1 MADAN
6 ELKTF
11 LKLCHLS
18 VDNRFELEALGRPA
32 RTLEGGST
40 KKEIHHIKD
49 KTPRGRGIR
58 GSSKGKIL
66 FLFAVLPLFSV
77 HKMELI
83 ANINKGKKA
92 ILPSSVR

>member
-18 VDNRFELEALGRPA
+18 VENRYELEALGRPA

-40 KKEIHHIKD
+40 KKEILHNQA
-49 KTPRGRGIR
+49 T
-58 GSSKGKIL
+58 
-66 FLFAVLPLFSV
+66 
-77 HKMELI
+77 
-83 ANINKGKKA
+83 
-92 ILPSSVR
+92 